1 MSVSNAAMWLLGSEG
16 DFAVKEAPYSP
27 RGPNDVVVRNVA
39 VTINPMDWQIQDVG
53 RNFREIFEVG
63 EGVTTYKKGDRV
75 MAKAHWISIPDP
87 KYGAFQNYAICDAMT
102 IALLPDHISLRRVVS
117 FL

>member
-1 MSVSNAAMWLLGSEG
+1 MAG
-16 DFAVKEAPYSP
+16 
-27 RGPNDVVVRNVA
+27 
-39 VTINPMDWQIQDVG
+39 
-53 RNFREIFEVG
+53 EIFEVG